1 MFIIVAVAQRTFVH
15 KNIDS
20 FDILSDPDGRCH
32 VNELKRQLKEANNT
46 ILQLRSELS
55 KAKKDDSLAVKGK
68 WVEL

>member
-1 MFIIVAVAQRTFVH
+1 MN
-15 KNIDS
+15 NIDKWRQQS
-20 FDILSDPDGRCH
+20 FYKEIDILSKH

>member
-1 MFIIVAVAQRTFVH
+1 MNSKDMKVLL
-15 KNIDS
+15 K
-20 FDILSDPDGRCH
+20 H

-55 KAKKDDSLAVKGK
+55 KAKKHDSLAVKGK